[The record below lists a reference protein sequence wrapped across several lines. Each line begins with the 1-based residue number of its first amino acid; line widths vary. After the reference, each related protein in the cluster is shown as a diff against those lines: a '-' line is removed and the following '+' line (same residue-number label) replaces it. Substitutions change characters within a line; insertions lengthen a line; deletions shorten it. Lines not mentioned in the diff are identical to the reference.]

1 MRALLRV
8 VSRSAAL
15 AVAVCAA
22 PGWARA
28 QTCNA
33 PDSMKTALAGHPTAD
48 TFADLGIFL
57 ANQKQYAC
65 AAYAFATSLKMKP
78 DSANVLFMFG
88 TSLFFSGHAEDAVAP
103 LQAAEQME
111 GWNLKTHL
119 LLAAVFDQL
128 HRSDEAEA
136 DWRAALG
143 IDPESTEALDGL
155 AQDLVPDRKFA
166 ETIELL
172 ENPRAARLRTAV
184 QSLNLGIAY
193 AGTGQTGQAIDA
205 LRDGLNTTPGSTAIA
220 NELADLLGRADQID
234 DAVAVLALARHPE
247 DQETA
252 LHALRLLMAANS
264 GKAKQAGQDLLRA
277 FPKSWEALYLN
288 GVLAMQDG
296 DFSQARAYLS
306 QSIALN
312 TGFALTHSALGVVLA
327 RMNDLAG
334 AKAELDRAIAL
345 GDTSEETHENLARVV
360 AASHPA
366 VSQLL

>member
-1 MRALLRV
+1 MSALLR
-8 VSRSAAL
+8 RTAL
-15 AVAVCAA
+15 ALALCAT
-22 PGWARA
+22 PGWACA

-33 PDSMKTALAGHPTAD
+33 PDSMKAALAGHPTAD

-78 DSANVLFMFG
+78 ESANVLFMFG
-88 TSLFFSGHAEDAVAP
+88 TSLFFSGHAEEAVAP

-111 GWNLKTHL
+111 GGNLKTHL
-119 LLAAVFDQL
+119 LLAAVFDQV
-128 HRSDEAEA
+128 HRSNEAEA
-136 DWRAALG
+136 EWRAALG

-155 AQDLVPDRKFA
+155 AQDLVLDQKFA

-172 ENPRAARLRTAV
+172 ENPRAARLRTAA

-193 AGTGQTGQAIDA
+193 AGAGQTGQAIDA
-205 LRDGLNTTPGSTAIA
+205 LRDGLNTTPESTAIA
-220 NELADLLGRADQID
+220 NELADVLQQAGRTD
-234 DAVAVLALARHPE
+234 DAVAVLALVRERHPE
-247 DQETA
+247 DQETG
-252 LHALRLLMAANS
+252 LHTLRLLMAANS

-312 TGFALTHSALGVVLA
+312 TEFALAHSALGVVLA

-334 AKAELDRAIAL
+334 AKAELERAIAL
-345 GDTSEETHENLARVV
+345 GDSSEETQENLARVIAANHR
-360 AASHPA
+360 AAS
-366 VSQLL
+366 Q